1 MADGA
6 ALGAPAC
13 TPDHN
18 IYLKS
23 VYTCVNKHIFKDEF
37 RDDLPKTTSTTT
49 TTTTTTPT
57 TTTTF
62 TTTTPTTTTLA
73 TITTETDIYPG
84 VLPPDKVNQPPK
96 SKDGEEEGPIGRAS
110 LPGPSLVHRTDGL
123 QDVPAYHDNNNINN
137 GAAKVEVVTDAAE
150 EERNNFVVAFFSD
163 FFASYQHI
171 QNHKAKFILFLTLSI
186 ALGLALFLAMVVWGM
201 YR

>member
-1 MADGA
+1 MISGTCDVMADGA

-57 TTTTF
+57 TTTTTTS
-62 TTTTPTTTTLA
+62 TTTWSTTSESELFFAGLPT
-73 TITTETDIYPG
+73 
-84 VLPPDKVNQPPK
+84 DKSVNAAKP
-96 SKDGEEEGPIGRAS
+96 KDGDDEGPVGRAS
-110 LPGPSLVHRTDGL
+110 LPGPSLVHRTDGVL
-123 QDVPAYHDNNNINN
+123 DDSAYLNINSNNIDDDDNNDNNN
-137 GAAKVEVVTDAAE
+137 GASKVEVVTDANE
-150 EERNNFVVAFFSD
+150 EVC
-163 FFASYQHI
+163 
-171 QNHKAKFILFLTLSI
+171 
-186 ALGLALFLAMVVWGM
+186 
-201 YR
+201 